1 MEPTVNSSAPSFASS
16 VSSFSLKHP
25 EEGNAFPGRLELP
38 VNIPSEVSITLSEK
52 GFVVDRYG
60 SVSFK
65 QDSVSHPR
73 RWPLYRKVFDSALIC
88 FLEYFMTM
96 MSNTGATVSHHASA
110 HFHISPTVAI
120 LCTVTVYL
128 LGQAV
133 GGLVFPPIA
142 ESFGHRTIY
151 VSSTF
156 GFAVLC
162 LIVGA
167 GHEHLIP
174 VIAGRLLSGFLSAI
188 PATVACGS
196 IENMWDERARIFTVH
211 AWIASAVLGLASG
224 PPIATYISTSLGWP
238 YIFYIATGVTGICS
252 ILCLGMQESR
262 PSQVLRENVRKI
274 ARKTSFDRL
283 SASSDHHLPTA
294 KEFVRITMTQPIR
307 LFFTEPVVF
316 WVSIMGATVYAVLY
330 LFSEALTVIYGD
342 GLQLSERTTS
352 LIFLAFGIGIVPTF
366 LPRIYDMVLANR
378 QRRRGVQME
387 PEDKLFGFYVAAPVL
402 AVALWWFGATI
413 PPLVEGVSPWASIAS
428 LLLIGYATVEFDNVL
443 SGYLTD
449 TYMSYAASANA
460 PMAFLRAT
468 LSGLFPLFG
477 HQMFDHLGSN
487 VAVFILGGIA
497 TLFCGV
503 AVWLKLKAR
512 TLRMRSPF
520 AEKTALSAH
529 EPKDLS
535 P

>member
-1 MEPTVNSSAPSFASS
+1 MEPTANSFAPSFASS
-16 VSSFSLKHP
+16 VSSFALKHP
-25 EEGNAFPGRLELP
+25 EEGDAIPGRLDLP
-38 VNIPSEVSITLSEK
+38 VTIPSEVSITLSEK

-88 FLEYFMTM
+88 FLEYFMTT

-128 LGQAV
+128 VGQAV

-162 LIVGA
+162 LIIGA
-167 GHEHLIP
+167 GHKHLIP

-196 IENMWDERARIFTVH
+196 IENMWDERARIFTMH
-211 AWIASAVLGLASG
+211 AWISSAVLGLASG
-224 PPIATYISTSLGWP
+224 PSIATYISTSLGWP
-238 YIFYIATGVTGICS
+238 YIFYIAAGVTGICS
-252 ILCLGMQESR
+252 ILCLDQLRSAVGFKR
-262 PSQVLRENVRKI
+262 PPSAHSKGVR
-274 ARKTSFDRL
+274 A
-283 SASSDHHLPTA
+283 DHDDTA
-294 KEFVRITMTQPIR
+294 YPSILHRAG
-307 LFFTEPVVF
+307 LF
-316 WVSIMGATVYAVLY
+316 WVSIMEATVYAVLY
-330 LFSEALTVIYGD
+330 LFSEALTVVYGD
-342 GLQLSERTTS
+342 GFQLSERTTS

-366 LPRIYDMVLANR
+366 LPRKKDMVLANK
-378 QRRRGVQME
+378 QRRRGAQME

-402 AVALWWFGATI
+402 AVGLWWFGATI

-460 PMAFLRAT
+460 PMSFLRAT
-468 LSGLFPLFG
+468 LSGVFPLFG

-503 AVWLKLKAR
+503 AVWLKLKAG

-529 EPKDLS
+529 ETKDLS

>member
-1 MEPTVNSSAPSFASS
+1 MEPTANPSASSLASS
-16 VSSFSLKHP
+16 VSSFAFKHP
-25 EEGNAFPGRLELP
+25 EEGDAFPGRLDLP

-96 MSNTGATVSHHASA
+96 INTGATVSHHASA

-162 LIVGA
+162 LIIGA

-174 VIAGRLLSGFLSAI
+174 VVAGRLLSGFLSAI

-211 AWIASAVLGLASG
+211 AWISSAVLGLASG

-238 YIFYIATGVTGICS
+238 YIFYLAAGVTGICS

-262 PSQVLRENVRKI
+262 PSQVLRENR
-274 ARKTSFDRL
+274 
-283 SASSDHHLPTA
+283 SS
-294 KEFVRITMTQPIR
+294 
-307 LFFTEPVVF
+307 
-316 WVSIMGATVYAVLY
+316 
-330 LFSEALTVIYGD
+330 
-342 GLQLSERTTS
+342 
-352 LIFLAFGIGIVPTF
+352 
-366 LPRIYDMVLANR
+366 
-378 QRRRGVQME
+378 
-387 PEDKLFGFYVAAPVL
+387 
-402 AVALWWFGATI
+402 
-413 PPLVEGVSPWASIAS
+413 
-428 LLLIGYATVEFDNVL
+428 
-443 SGYLTD
+443 
-449 TYMSYAASANA
+449 SANCKGV
-460 PMAFLRAT
+460 RA
-468 LSGLFPLFG
+468 
-477 HQMFDHLGSN
+477 DHDDT
-487 VAVFILGGIA
+487 AYPPIL
-497 TLFCGV
+497 
-503 AVWLKLKAR
+503 
-512 TLRMRSPF
+512 
-520 AEKTALSAH
+520 H
-529 EPKDLS
+529 
-535 P
+535 

>member
-1 MEPTVNSSAPSFASS
+1 
-16 VSSFSLKHP
+16 
-25 EEGNAFPGRLELP
+25 
-38 VNIPSEVSITLSEK
+38 
-52 GFVVDRYG
+52 
-60 SVSFK
+60 
-65 QDSVSHPR
+65 
-73 RWPLYRKVFDSALIC
+73 
-88 FLEYFMTM
+88 M

-162 LIVGA
+162 LIIGA

-174 VIAGRLLSGFLSAI
+174 VISGRLLSGFLSAI

-211 AWIASAVLGLASG
+211 AWISSAVLGLASG

-238 YIFYIATGVTGICS
+238 YIFYLAAGVTGICS
-252 ILCLGMQESR
+252 ILCLGMQESGHPKYFER
-262 PSQVLRENVRKI
+262 
-274 ARKTSFDRL
+274 T
-283 SASSDHHLPTA
+283 DHHLPTA
-294 KEFVRITMTQPIR
+294 KEFVQITMTQPIR

-330 LFSEALTVIYGD
+330 LFSEALTVVYGD
-342 GLQLSERTTS
+342 GFRLSERTTS

-366 LPRIYDMVLANR
+366 LPRIYDMVLANK
-378 QRRRGVQME
+378 QRRKGAHME

-402 AVALWWFGATI
+402 AIALWWFGATI
-413 PPLVEGVSPWASIAS
+413 PPLVEACRHGLRSLRSCSSGTPPWSS
-428 LLLIGYATVEFDNVL
+428 T
-443 SGYLTD
+443 
-449 TYMSYAASANA
+449 MSY
-460 PMAFLRAT
+460 
-468 LSGLFPLFG
+468 
-477 HQMFDHLGSN
+477 QD
-487 VAVFILGGIA
+487 I
-497 TLFCGV
+497 
-503 AVWLKLKAR
+503 
-512 TLRMRSPF
+512 SP
-520 AEKTALSAH
+520 TH
-529 EPKDLS
+529 T
-535 P
+535 